1 MTSNSH
7 ARRPTLG
14 ILAVASGLMLA
25 SCQTSADEVLS
36 LGEASAA
43 EEASGNSA
51 AQKAFRDPYV
61 SAVSGQVA
69 DASASMPSQNET
81 DPARLKR
88 KPVPMAAAYSDI
100 AEPPPEVLALQQ
112 QATQVDPPQAA
123 SRASADL
130 GDITMQP
137 TNASPRSNSLFSAG
151 QRQQAAVVQAMEPA
165 TAQAAAGEPVPSGS
179 LVPNEMPTLGVN
191 AVSKSLFSPSA
202 EQQMLMQQRALEEQA
217 RAETAVQN
225 SARRACRSRR
235 RRTGP
240 EETLGSPS
248 EAKDPCAARAC
259 RIGAGSGSA
268 DAGPV
273 AGHGCNRGSR
283 SGRAA
288 LCRGTGGGC
297 RGCKEEEGMVA
308 ILCGSLER
316 RQEITTDDR
325 RALIPSASGLG
336 AKSFQRQGLSEF
348 SGACAAPVIFFA

>member
-7 ARRPTLG
+7 ARRPSLG

-36 LGEASAA
+36 LGEGSAA

-51 AQKAFRDPYV
+51 TKKAFRDPYV

-112 QATQVDPPQAA
+112 QARQGDSPQATTQA
-123 SRASADL
+123 AADL
-130 GDITMQP
+130 GDLTMQP

-151 QRQQAAVVQAMEPA
+151 QRQQAAAVQAMEPA
-165 TAQAAAGEPVPSGS
+165 NAQPAAGEPVPSGS

-217 RAETAVQN
+217 RAEAAVQAPLAEPAAVGSEEPVLTKLSDPRPKRKMLALREPVGSVPDRVQLTPDQLQAMGAVEEADPAEPL
-225 SARRACRSRR
+225 SA
-235 RRTGP
+235 
-240 EETLGSPS
+240 EELV
-248 EAKDPCAARAC
+248 
-259 RIGAGSGSA
+259 A
-268 DAGPV
+268 DAE
-273 AGHGCNRGSR
+273 
-283 SGRAA
+283 AA
-288 LCRGTGGGC
+288 KKKKGWMPSFSDLLKGG
-297 RGCKEEEGMVA
+297 KK
-308 ILCGSLER
+308 SPP
-316 RQEITTDDR
+316 TTVE
-325 RALIPSASGLG
+325 P
-336 AKSFQRQGLSEF
+336 
-348 SGACAAPVIFFA
+348 

>member
-7 ARRPTLG
+7 ARKPSLG

-51 AQKAFRDPYV
+51 AKKAFRDPYV

-88 KPVPMAAAYSDI
+88 KPVPMAAAFSDI

-112 QATQVDPPQAA
+112 QATQGDPRQAA
-123 SRASADL
+123 ADL

-151 QRQQAAVVQAMEPA
+151 QRQQAAAVQAREPA
-165 TAQAAAGEPVPSGS
+165 TAHAAAGEPVPSGS
-179 LVPNEMPTLGVN
+179 LVPSEMPTLGVN

-202 EQQMLMQQRALEEQA
+202 EQQMMMQQRALEEQA
-217 RAETAVQN
+217 RAEAAAQAPLAETTAVG
-225 SARRACRSRR
+225 S
-235 RRTGP
+235 
-240 EETLGSPS
+240 EEPVLTKLS
-248 EAKDPCAARAC
+248 DPRPKRKMLALREP
-259 RIGAGSGSA
+259 AGSVPDRVQLTPDQLQAMGAVEEADPAEPLSAEELVA
-268 DAGPV
+268 DAE
-273 AGHGCNRGSR
+273 
-283 SGRAA
+283 AA
-288 LCRGTGGGC
+288 KKKKGWMPSLSDLLKGG
-297 RGCKEEEGMVA
+297 KT
-308 ILCGSLER
+308 SPP
-316 RQEITTDDR
+316 TTVE
-325 RALIPSASGLG
+325 P
-336 AKSFQRQGLSEF
+336 
-348 SGACAAPVIFFA
+348 

>member
-217 RAETAVQN
+217 RAETAVQTPLAEPAAVGGDEPVLKKL
-225 SARRACRSRR
+225 S
-235 RRTGP
+235 
-240 EETLGSPS
+240 
-248 EAKDPCAARAC
+248 DPRPKRKILALREP
-259 RIGAGSGSA
+259 AGSVPDRVQLTPDQLQAMGAIEEADPAEPLSAEELVA
-268 DAGPV
+268 DAEAVKKKKGWLPSF
-273 AGHGCNRGSR
+273 ADLLRGGKKS
-283 SGRAA
+283 
-288 LCRGTGGGC
+288 
-297 RGCKEEEGMVA
+297 
-308 ILCGSLER
+308 
-316 RQEITTDDR
+316 QPTT
-325 RALIPSASGLG
+325 AEP
-336 AKSFQRQGLSEF
+336 
-348 SGACAAPVIFFA
+348 

>member
-43 EEASGNSA
+43 EEASGNSGA
-51 AQKAFRDPYV
+51 KKAFRDPYV

-88 KPVPMAAAYSDI
+88 KPAPMAAAYSDI

-112 QATQVDPPQAA
+112 QATQGDSSQAA
-123 SRASADL
+123 SHASTDL

-165 TAQAAAGEPVPSGS
+165 TAQTAAGEPVPSGS
-179 LVPNEMPTLGVN
+179 LVPNEMSTLGVN

-202 EQQMLMQQRALEEQA
+202 GQQMLMQQRALEEQA
-217 RAETAVQN
+217 RAEAAVQAPLAEPAAVGGDEPVLKKL
-225 SARRACRSRR
+225 S
-235 RRTGP
+235 
-240 EETLGSPS
+240 
-248 EAKDPCAARAC
+248 DPRPKRKILALREP
-259 RIGAGSGSA
+259 AGSVPDRVQLTPDQLQAMGAVEEADPAEPLSAEELVA
-268 DAGPV
+268 DAE
-273 AGHGCNRGSR
+273 
-283 SGRAA
+283 AA
-288 LCRGTGGGC
+288 KKKKGWMPSFSDLLKGG
-297 RGCKEEEGMVA
+297 KK
-308 ILCGSLER
+308 SPP
-316 RQEITTDDR
+316 TT
-325 RALIPSASGLG
+325 AEP
-336 AKSFQRQGLSEF
+336 
-348 SGACAAPVIFFA
+348 

>member
-43 EEASGNSA
+43 EEATGNSA

-165 TAQAAAGEPVPSGS
+165 TAHAAAGEPVPSGS

-217 RAETAVQN
+217 RAEAAVQ
-225 SARRACRSRR
+225 
-235 RRTGP
+235 
-240 EETLGSPS
+240 TLLAEPAAVGGDEPVLKKLS
-248 EAKDPCAARAC
+248 DPRPKRKILALREP
-259 RIGAGSGSA
+259 AGSVPDRVQLTPDQLQAMGAIEEADPAEPLSAEELVA
-268 DAGPV
+268 DAE
-273 AGHGCNRGSR
+273 
-283 SGRAA
+283 AA
-288 LCRGTGGGC
+288 KKKKGWLPSFADLLKGG
-297 RGCKEEEGMVA
+297 KE
-308 ILCGSLER
+308 S
-316 RQEITTDDR
+316 QPTT
-325 RALIPSASGLG
+325 AEP
-336 AKSFQRQGLSEF
+336 
-348 SGACAAPVIFFA
+348 